1 MKRYKLKNYQ
11 FVFIPKWKIE
21 GYDNYYFT
29 VDKVLFNSGTNR
41 ASKQVVRNCSR
52 GYNLNGKF
60 ITLKKLKPLLLKI
73 ENKSKNIFDY
83 IN

>member
-1 MKRYKLKNYQ
+1 MKRYKLKDYQ
-11 FVFIPKWKIE
+11 FVFIPKWKIK

-29 VDKVLFNSGTNR
+29 VDKVLFNSKTNR
-41 ASKQVVRNCSR
+41 KSKQVVRSCSR

-60 ITLKKLKPLLLKI
+60 VTLENLKPLLTKVKKQ
-73 ENKSKNIFDY
+73 NTNIFDY